1 MEEFN
6 PFGWLE
12 KYLPAR
18 IIHLLIRIS
27 IIAVLIFFL
36 IQPTKR
42 IKFFHLNSNNSN
54 SKSKIAL

>member
-1 MEEFN
+1 VEEFN

-27 IIAVLIFFL
+27 IIAVLIVFL
-36 IQPTKR
+36 IQR
-42 IKFFHLNSNNSN
+42 ISSYDLYMVKPL
-54 SKSKIAL
+54 